1 MRPRA
6 AIENFMKN
14 LILSAALVL
23 ACTAH
28 AGEWKGVGEFGLA
41 ITGGNT
47 DTQNINGKLGL
58 TKETEAW
65 KHEFGFAILQA
76 KGPTTRSRFTPV
88 TPGSPFLLQNTQT
101 GNFKVAQRYEAAWT
115 SGYKLS
121 ERSYVFGNLRYENDE
136 FGAYDNQTVAGLGF
150 GYNVIKEEVTNLLFE
165 IGAGYRRSQRQD
177 EFEQL
182 QTAGATPPFPF
193 VRNQFDK
200 QGDAIVRGKMDFSH
214 KLTDNT
220 VLYDTFLIEAGS
232 DNKFMQ
238 NDLGVAVNMSDAFA
252 VKVGFQVRR
261 NSDVSSSVSKTDRL
275 FTTNLVY
282 SF

>member
-6 AIENFMKN
+6 AIENLMKN

-65 KHEFGFAILQA
+65 KHEFGLGLLQA
-76 KGPTTRSRFTPV
+76 KTDD
-88 TPGSPFLLQNTQT
+88 
-101 GNFKVAQRYEAAWT
+101 FKTAQRYDAAWT

-121 ERSYVFGNLRYENDE
+121 ETSYVYGNLRYENDK
-136 FGAYDNQTVAGLGF
+136 FGAYRNQTIAGLGYGF
-150 GYNVIKEEVTNLLFE
+150 YAIKEEPTTLLFE
-165 IGAGYRRSQRQD
+165 LGAGYRRSQPQD
-177 EFEQL
+177 KREPAVCIAL
-182 QTAGATPPFPF
+182 AGVICPPTIVTQFP
-193 VRNQFDK
+193 K
-200 QGDAIVRGKMDFSH
+200 EGEGILRGKMDYSH
-214 KLTDNT
+214 KLTENT
-220 VLYDTFLIEAGS
+220 ALYDTFLIEAGS

-238 NDLGVAVNMSDAFA
+238 NDLGVAVKMSDAFA
-252 VKVGFQVRR
+252 VKVGFQLRR
-261 NSDVSSSVSKTDRL
+261 NSEVARGESKTDRL